1 MGKGGFEPP
10 YHMDLIYSQARLTSY
25 ATSPVWAAHQ
35 IPPPVFLSL
44 SFAEDFKDLMEMHD
58 PCSPFL
64 SAAEDLQPAGSPM
77 APGIEPGPM
86 DRQSMVLTD

>member
-35 IPPPVFLSL
+35 VPPCLFVSL
-44 SFAEDFKDLMEMHD
+44 SFAEDFKDLVERHE
-58 PCSPFL
+58 PCFHSLP
-64 SAAEDLQPAGSPM
+64 AAKDLQPAGFPM